1 MSRKTIYWP
10 KTRKTVLITVV
21 CTLMLIN
28 VSMYTKGSSLNASQ
42 LNNSEITLQPDNGQ
56 DEQVTIHFE
65 PNATSLGAG
74 QTVGVNITLK
84 NTDIYPVYQLNAT
97 IDTTGFSNETVVQ
110 NMTVPIGTLSAA
122 GEHTINVN
130 FSLPPRE
137 AIEDEVKGSGLDLL
151 FVIDGSGSM
160 GPEIDAVKAQLTSL
174 LDNLTLAYVDVR
186 IGAIVYGWSQYS
198 QYPADDARNYI
209 HLSDDFSAARQF
221 INALY
226 AGGGIEP
233 WGDALWLA
241 LNTMD
246 WRTDPGTVRMIVQ
259 MGDEDCD
266 PGNLVGAENIGG
278 AFYNGSEL
286 FAVVDG
292 LRTKEVKIFTVV
304 TEAPHENV
312 EEQFE
317 WISKYTGGES
327 FSLDKGGLTAEDLP
341 RLINEWALNQTHEM
355 IAEIQVSAVWKTQ
368 DGSLKA
374 TAASQIIWV
383 DLTPP
388 DISLSALVP
397 YTTSDTA
404 AMVVFANVKDI
415 SDVTKV
421 TGFFK
426 PQDALLWNFT
436 QLEALGGSS
445 YKLIL
450 PELPFNSKV
459 QYYVK
464 AWDSCG
470 NEGST
475 EIINATVDYP
485 SIAAGSITRVFAPNA
500 TVAYRMQLALTQQ
513 HIMWVS
519 TINGS
524 TDISLYAGQ
533 EEFSPENTTSQGLTT
548 SMAWTQPGEGGPDI
562 LKLTPTVDGQNE
574 TAFLKITLAEIH
586 SLNLS
591 DPSLIARQF
600 TMNESHQVD
609 VFKVD
614 VVIPSWEEN
623 LVEIWLTFP
632 EDSAL
637 LARMRVYDDN
647 WTLLESVADESGYGA
662 RFSQNGTYYLR
673 IEREF
678 REGNY
683 GFSGEAVGYD
693 PYRCYATD
701 VKEGEDSAG
710 SGWSFFLVI
719 VTLIALFRVRKRKK
733 KA

>member
-1 MSRKTIYWP
+1 
-10 KTRKTVLITVV
+10 
-21 CTLMLIN
+21 
-28 VSMYTKGSSLNASQ
+28 MYAKSSSLSSAE
-42 LNNSEITLQPDNGQ
+42 LYNSKITFKPDNGQ

-74 QTVGVNITLK
+74 QTVDVNITLK

-97 IDTTGFSNETVVQ
+97 IDTTGFSNETAVQ

-122 GEHTINVN
+122 GEHTININ
-130 FSLPPRE
+130 FSLPPLE
-137 AIEDEVKGSGLDLL
+137 TLEDEVQAAGLDLL

-160 GPEIDAVKAQLTSL
+160 GAEIDAVKAQLTSL
-174 LDNLTLAYVDVR
+174 MDNLTLVYADVR
-186 IGAIVYGWSQYS
+186 IGAIVYGWSEYS
-198 QYPADDARNYI
+198 QFPADDARNYI
-209 HLSDDFSAARQF
+209 HLTDDFSTVRQF
-221 INALY
+221 VNKIY

-233 WGDALWLA
+233 WGDALWVA
-241 LNTMD
+241 LNTME
-246 WRTDPGTVRMIVQ
+246 WRTSPGIAKMIVQ

-266 PGNLVGAENIGG
+266 PGKLVGAGSTG
-278 AFYNGSEL
+278 SVYNGSEL

-292 LRTKEVKIFTVV
+292 LKAKEVKIFTVV

-317 WISKYTGGES
+317 WISKHTGGES
-327 FSLDKGGLTAEDLP
+327 FSLDKGGLTADDLP

-355 IAEIQVSAVWKTQ
+355 VAKIQVSAAWKSQ
-368 DGSLKA
+368 DGSPKA
-374 TAASQIIWV
+374 TSESQIIWV

-397 YTTSDTA
+397 YTTDDTA
-404 AMVVFANVKDI
+404 SMVVFATVRDI
-415 SDVTKV
+415 SNVTKV

-426 PQDALLWNFT
+426 PQDVLQWNFT
-436 QLEALGGSS
+436 QLQALSGSS
-445 YKLIL
+445 YKLTL
-450 PELPFNSKV
+450 PELPFGSKV
-459 QYYVK
+459 QYRVE

-475 EIINATVDYP
+475 EIVNATVDYP
-485 SIAAGSITRVFAPNA
+485 NIASGSITRVFAPNE
-500 TVAYRMQLALTQQ
+500 TVAYRMQLAPAQQ

-524 TDISLYAGQ
+524 TDISLMAGQ
-533 EEFSPENTTSQGLTT
+533 EEFSPETATSHDPRV
-548 SMAWTQPGEGGPDI
+548 SMAWMQPGVGGPDI

-574 TAFLKITLAEIH
+574 TAFLKITLAEIQ

-591 DPSLIARQF
+591 DPALLSRQF
-600 TMNESHQVD
+600 TMNESYQVD
-609 VFKVD
+609 VFEVD
-614 VVIPSWEEN
+614 VAIPPWEEHR
-623 LVEIWLTFP
+623 VELWLTFP

-647 WTLLESVADESGYGA
+647 WTLLGSLVSVSRYGA

-673 IEREF
+673 IEREY

-683 GFSGEAVGYD
+683 GFSGENLGYD
-693 PYRCYATD
+693 PYHCHAPD
-701 VKEGEDSAG
+701 AMGVEEDS
-710 SGWSFFLVI
+710 SGPAWSFLLAI
-719 VTLIALFRVRKRKK
+719 VALIAMFRVRKRKK